1 MDECEHGG
9 AGDLKTGRKES
20 YSIATGDVSAK
31 SMKST
36 IEKES
41 GKETPIDNCPY
52 HVGYLKNRSKDQA
65 VPDSCLTCPKILQCM
80 V

>member
-1 MDECEHGG
+1 MDECEHNVD
-9 AGDLKTGRKES
+9 GDLKTGRKES
-20 YSIATGDVSAK
+20 YSIDTSDVSAK
-31 SMKST
+31 STKST
-36 IEKES
+36 IEKEAS
-41 GKETPIDNCPY
+41 FGSCPH